1 MSTNSEQSLEKRLK
15 FYSKTGPIF
24 VDDHKNFL
32 QELNINLGRI
42 KKSLAEKLIMG
53 MMLENQIS
61 AKGTYFTDGMIKAK
75 ITRLLKETPKEFID
89 NHLIVNEEN
98 RPKVLPYLEI
108 IRELFISNIEN
119 IDSIEEAL
127 IICLEKKYE
136 TGEKVHSQD
145 STPTGVNPEMF
156 EDIRN
161 YIKTGELGNI
171 VLLEKRDLEEI
182 LHITN

>member
-1 MSTNSEQSLEKRLK
+1 M
-15 FYSKTGPIF
+15 
-24 VDDHKNFL
+24 
-32 QELNINLGRI
+32 
-42 KKSLAEKLIMG
+42 
-53 MMLENQIS
+53 
-61 AKGTYFTDGMIKAK
+61 
-75 ITRLLKETPKEFID
+75 
-89 NHLIVNEEN
+89 
-98 RPKVLPYLEI
+98 

-119 IDSIEEAL
+119 IDSIEEVL

-145 STPTGVNPEMF
+145 SAPTGMNPEML

-182 LHITN
+182 LQIRKLLQDYKNTLKKIKNLESYLNISDDE